1 MSRLVELP
9 LLLLLAG
16 VASLSMWVPAIYALA
31 LEHFHD
37 ARTFFYAGLMGM
49 IFVLFVSL
57 AQMGREHNKNPLRQ
71 LLGLLVAYLVLPAF
85 LAMPFQEAVRNT
97 TFVNAYFEMVS
108 SMTTTGATLF
118 APDRLDPAEH
128 LWRGLVGWQGGLLLW
143 ISAAAILAPL
153 TLGGFEVTAASE
165 PGQTF
170 ATGAARR
177 DYADP
182 RQRLARACASLIP
195 VYVGLTASL
204 WVMLMALGDTPF
216 IALMHAMS
224 TMATSGISPIN
235 GLAESGSG
243 RLGEM
248 LIFLFLL
255 FALTRLTFSNDTS
268 AARRQGIWY
277 DPEFR
282 MGAMIVAIVPIIL
295 FTRHWIASFEVAVS
309 DTPIVGLQA
318 LWGAIFTT
326 LSFLTTAGFES
337 ADWSAARSWS
347 GLGTPGLILMGLA
360 ITGGGVAT
368 TAGGVKLLRVF
379 ILYLNG
385 RRELERLI
393 HPSSVGRSGLL
404 TRRTRREGAF
414 IAWVFFMIFALTLSG
429 LVMAFA
435 ASGVTFEP
443 SFVMAVAA
451 LTNTGPVVNL
461 AAEVSLSLSQLD
473 LSAKLFFCAGMIL
486 GRLEVLAI
494 VVMVTPELWRD

>member
-1 MSRLVELP
+1 MGRLLNLP
-9 LLLLLAG
+9 LLLLLGG
-16 VASLSMWVPAIYALA
+16 VSSLSMWIPAVYALA
-31 LEHFHD
+31 LDHFHD
-37 ARTFFYAGLMGM
+37 ARTFFYAGLLG
-49 IFVLFVSL
+49 IIVVLFVSL
-57 AQMGREHNKNPLRQ
+57 SLMGRPHNRNPLRQ
-71 LLGLLVAYLVLPAF
+71 LLALLVAFVALPVF
-85 LAMPFQEAVRNT
+85 LALPFYEAVRNT
-97 TFVNAYFEMVS
+97 SYLNAYFEMVS

-118 APDRLDPAEH
+118 APERLDPAEH

-170 ATGAARR
+170 ASGAARR
-177 DYADP
+177 DYSDP
-182 RQRLARACASLIP
+182 RKRLARAVSALVP
-195 VYVGLTASL
+195 VYMGLTLAL
-204 WVMLMALGDTPF
+204 WMMLMAAGDLPF
-216 IALMHAMS
+216 VALIHAMS
-224 TMATSGISPIN
+224 TMATSGISPIG
-235 GLAESGSG
+235 GLANAGSG
-243 RLGEM
+243 RWGEM

-268 AARRQGIWY
+268 AARRQGVWY

-282 MGAMIVAIVPIIL
+282 MGALIVVTVPLVL
-295 FTRHWIASFEVAVS
+295 FARHWIAAFEVGPENS
-309 DTPIVGLQA
+309 IFVGLRA
-318 LWGAIFTT
+318 LWGGVFTT

-337 ADWSAARSWS
+337 ADWSASRNWS
-347 GLGTPGLILMGLA
+347 GLGTPGMILMGLS
-360 ITGGGVAT
+360 IIGGGVAT

-435 ASGVTFEP
+435 ASSVEFEQAI
-443 SFVMAVAA
+443 VMAVAA
-451 LTNTGPVVNL
+451 LTNTGPLVTL
-461 AAEVSLSLSQLD
+461 ATEAQLSISQLD
-473 LSAKLFFCAGMIL
+473 ASAKLFFCAGMIL